1 MNKRWTMCATAA
13 WLAVAS
19 TAWAIDQIK
28 TTSKEKPMLRG
39 KIVSISPQMVDLE
52 PTGAASAARQVP
64 VNEIVSILFEDEP
77 GPLMTAQKHI
87 LDGEYLEALTALEK
101 VQAEEAKRREIAEEI
116 EFCKAYCTAQMALAG
131 NGNVVDAG
139 KQMFAFL
146 KNCPN
151 SFHFFQA
158 TELMGNL
165 LVANGAYDKA
175 ETFYATLAKAPWP
188 DYKMRAGT
196 AMGRALVAQNKLAE
210 ASKAF
215 DDVLNSDA
223 SGDLAEVQRLA
234 AKVGKARCMAASDKV
249 DQAIKML
256 DDIIAK
262 ADSENM
268 ELHALAYNAL
278 GTALR
283 KAGKPKEALLAFLH
297 VDLLY
302 SGVPEAHA
310 EALANLEQLFTE
322 IHKPD
327 HARRARAVLDERYK
341 DSRWAKAGAK

>member
-1 MNKRWTMCATAA
+1 MNKRWMICATAS
-13 WLAVAS
+13 WLVIAS
-19 TAWAIDQIK
+19 TAWGIDQIR
-28 TTSKEKPMLRG
+28 TTSKEKAMLRG
-39 KIVSISPQMVDLE
+39 KIVSITPQAVDFE
-52 PTGAASAARQVP
+52 PTGAAGAARQIP
-64 VNEIVSILFEDEP
+64 VNEIVSIQFEDEP
-77 GPLMTAQKHI
+77 GSLMTAQKHV
-87 LDGEYLEALTALEK
+87 LDGEYLEALAALEK
-101 VQAEEAKRREIAEEI
+101 VQAEEAKRREIGEEI
-116 EFCKAYCTAQMALAG
+116 EFIKAYCTAEMALAG
-131 NGNVVDAG
+131 NGSVIDAG

-151 SFHFFQA
+151 SFHFFQG

-165 LVANGAYDKA
+165 LVANGSYDKA

-196 AMGRALVAQNKLAE
+196 GIGRALAAQNKLAE
-210 ASKAF
+210 AAKAF
-215 DDVLNSDA
+215 DEVLNNDA
-223 SGDLAEVQRLA
+223 PGDLAEAQRLA
-234 AKVGKARCMAASDKV
+234 AKVGKARCLAAGDKV

-262 ADSENM
+262 ADSENT

-302 SGVPEAHA
+302 SGAPEAHA

-327 HARRARAVLDERYK
+327 HARRARAVLDDRYK
-341 DSRWAKAGAK
+341 NSHWATAGVK